1 MKIKEEFL
9 KDVEE
14 HEIDVIKDDG
24 FYRHIRFK
32 HPLSWNYWFDLLTW
46 EGNLCITGDIGAHVF
61 SRVDDMFK
69 FFRSET
75 LEINDGY
82 SAEKLLASC
91 VRSGVKKFC
100 FEAFRDRVKDY
111 YDSFAEDNEDE
122 LGSLEMQKLWEE
134 ISESVLDE
142 GEQGEF
148 FAYHAVQ
155 EFEWTFHKD
164 GVKLTFDFQ
173 DFFLDGGNTEAY
185 THHYIW
191 CLYAIVWGINK
202 YDKYKDSLSRK

>member
-1 MKIKEEFL
+1 MLTKEQFL
-9 KDVEE
+9 VDVEE
-14 HEIDVIKDDG
+14 HEMQMLKNGVS
-24 FYRHIRFK
+24 YRHVLCTGSDK
-32 HPLSWNYWFDLLTW
+32 NYSSFEIITW
-46 EGNLCITGDIGAHVF
+46 PGHLCITGDPGTYVFATIGDLF
-61 SRVDDMFK
+61 S
-69 FFRSET
+69 FFRSKE
-75 LEINDGY
+75 LKINPGNSKKKLK
-82 SAEKLLASC
+82 SACELF
-91 VRSGVKKFC
+91 GVKEFS